1 MQRYIITCPVDE
13 LWGIFVTSVG
23 SQNLAPGEHY
33 PPQNH
38 PTRYLF
44 EHSTGRTLDEFQL
57 IYLAA
62 GSGTF
67 ESNSTGTL
75 KVTAGD
81 AFILFPGEWHTY
93 APDPETGWKEYWIG
107 FKGTLPCQWM
117 QRGLISPNAPLLH
130 ADFSD
135 EIIGDYNKA
144 IDIASQQKS
153 AYQQALSGLAVKL
166 VTEVLYHARN
176 KVFTEARSDGQ
187 MLRAKNFISSQEGNT
202 SPEEVA
208 SVIGMGYSRFRKLF
222 KDYSGFS
229 PAKYILEIRMAK
241 AKELLVNTDMQIQ
254 EIAWKLGF
262 SNADYFSTTFK
273 RICTITPNEHR
284 AKFQFTESE

>member
-1 MQRYIITCPVDE
+1 MQRYIITCPADE
-13 LWGIFVTSVG
+13 LWGVIVTSVG

-75 KVTAGD
+75 KVIAGD

-93 APDPETGWKEYWIG
+93 APDPKTGWKEYWIG
-107 FKGTLPCQWM
+107 FKGNLPCQWM
-117 QRGLISPNAPLLH
+117 QQELISPNAPILH

-153 AYQQALSGLAVKL
+153 SYQQALSGLAVRII
-166 VTEVLYHARN
+166 TEVLYHARN
-176 KVFTEARSDGQ
+176 RAFMEARSDEH
-187 MLRAKNFISSQEGNT
+187 MLRAKSFISEKDGIT
-202 SPEEVA
+202 SPEETA
-208 SVIGMGYSRFRKLF
+208 TAIGMGYSHFRKLF
-222 KDYSGFS
+222 RKYTGLS
-229 PAKYILEIRMAK
+229 PARYILEIRMAK
-241 AKELLVNTDMQIQ
+241 ARELLTNTDMQIQ
-254 EIAWKLGF
+254 EIDWRLGF
-262 SNADYFSTTFK
+262 DNADYFTTAFR
-273 RICTITPNEHR
+273 RICGMTPNSYR
-284 AKFQFTESE
+284 ASH